1 MIGIALMIVGLSI
14 LASAFYVISVQTSQS
29 MLAPWLAVLGM
40 LLFRIAF
47 SLSLGPMP
55 YIVTSELFSNDFRT
69 KGVAISWAAN
79 WIANFG
85 VTLSFPILKD
95 FFASIAGDSAA
106 LGSVFLFGLY
116 ILMSIFSAIFVWKC
130 VPETAGKDFGDSGS

>member
-1 MIGIALMIVGLSI
+1 
-14 LASAFYVISVQTSQS
+14 
-29 MLAPWLAVLGM
+29 
-40 LLFRIAF
+40 
-47 SLSLGPMP
+47 MP